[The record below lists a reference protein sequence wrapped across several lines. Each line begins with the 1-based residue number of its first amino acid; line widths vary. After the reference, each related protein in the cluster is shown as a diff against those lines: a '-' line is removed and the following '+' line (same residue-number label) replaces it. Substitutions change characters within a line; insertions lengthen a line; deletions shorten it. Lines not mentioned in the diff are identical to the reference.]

1 MISSYKKVLGQ
12 IVFMM
17 IMLPAF
23 LLGHLPSSLHA
34 QDAASFYKG
43 KVVSFV
49 VGFSPG
55 GGVDVSSRLMAN
67 TMGKYGN
74 CSVVVRNMPGAGGIL
89 GLNHVY
95 TADPDGLTVMIAPLG
110 LTEVAQLLKSPGV
123 KYDCRRF
130 NWLGRFNTEPQV
142 LVTGINS
149 PYKSLD
155 DVRKAKTVFS
165 TGAEPTA
172 RASLAILIAAEAL
185 GLDNLKV
192 IYGYPGSAE
201 QILALIR
208 GEADLYSPSL
218 GTYLRQKKELRPLL
232 VIERKRVADIPD
244 VPALGELSIK
254 KESKDLVEAFLN
266 IWDIGLSV
274 ITTPGVPPERV
285 RFLREIL
292 AKSLQDKELLAKAAK
307 LDISLNPLPGDQ
319 VEKLVKN
326 ALGLSPEDLKKLDSI
341 ISVKYKK

>member
-1 MISSYKKVLGQ
+1 MV
-12 IVFMM
+12 V
-17 IMLPAF
+17 LPAL
-23 LLGHLPSSLHA
+23 LLGFLPVSLHA
-34 QDAASFYKG
+34 QSAASFYKG
-43 KVVSFV
+43 KVVNFV
-49 VGFSPG
+49 VGFSAG
-55 GGVDVSSRLMAN
+55 GGVDVSSRLLAN
-67 TMGKYGN
+67 PMGKLAN
-74 CSVVVRNMPGAGGIL
+74 CTFVVRNMPGAGGIL

-110 LTEVAQLLKSPGV
+110 LTEVAQLLKSPGM

-142 LVTGINS
+142 LITGINS
-149 PYKSLD
+149 PFKSLD
-155 DVRKAKTVFS
+155 DLRKAKTVFS

-172 RASLAILIAAEAL
+172 RASLAILITAEAL
-185 GLDNLKV
+185 GLDNMKV

-232 VIERKRVADIPD
+232 VIDRKRVSDIPD

-254 KESKDLVEAFLN
+254 KESKDLVEAFLS
-266 IWDIGLSV
+266 IWEIGLSV
-274 ITTPGVPPERV
+274 ITSPGVPAERV
-285 RFLREIL
+285 KFLREIF
-292 AKSLQDKELLAKAAK
+292 AKSMQDKELIARADK
-307 LDISLNPLPGDQ
+307 LDVSLNPLPGDQ

-326 ALGLSPEDLKKLDSI
+326 AMGLSQEDLKKLDNI

>member
-1 MISSYKKVLGQ
+1 MFNRHQDLSWQ
-12 IVFMM
+12 IVILMV
-17 IMLPAF
+17 LSVVF
-23 LLGHLPSSLHA
+23 LLGYSPSSLHA
-34 QDAASFYKG
+34 QNAASFYKG
-43 KVVSFV
+43 KVVNFV

-55 GGVDVSSRLMAN
+55 GGVDVSSRLLAN
-67 TMGKYGN
+67 PMGKLAN
-74 CSVVVRNMPGAGGIL
+74 CTFVVRNMPGAGGIL

-110 LTEVAQLLKSPGV
+110 LTEVAQLLKSPGM

-142 LVTGINS
+142 PITGINS
-149 PYKSLD
+149 PFKSLD
-155 DVRKAKTVFS
+155 DLRKAKTVFS

-172 RASLAILIAAEAL
+172 RASLAILITAEAL
-185 GLDNLKV
+185 GLDNVKV

-232 VIERKRVADIPD
+232 VIDRKRVSDIPD
-244 VPALGELSIK
+244 VPALGEMSIK
-254 KESKDLVEAFLN
+254 KESKDLVEAFLS
-266 IWDIGLSV
+266 IWEIGLSV
-274 ITTPGVPPERV
+274 ITSPGVPAERV
-285 RFLREIL
+285 TFLREIF
-292 AKSLQDKELLAKAAK
+292 AKSMQDKELIARADK
-307 LDISLNPLPGDQ
+307 LDISLNPLPGEQ
-319 VEKLVKN
+319 VEKLVKS
-326 ALGLSPEDLKKLDSI
+326 AMGLSQEDLKKLDNI

>member
-1 MISSYKKVLGQ
+1 MLSRYKGLSWQ
-12 IVFMM
+12 IVITMVV
-17 IMLPAF
+17 LPAL
-23 LLGHLPSSLHA
+23 LLGFLPVSLHA
-34 QDAASFYKG
+34 QSAASFYKG
-43 KVVSFV
+43 KVVNFV
-49 VGFSPG
+49 VGFSAG
-55 GGVDVSSRLMAN
+55 GGVDVSSRLLAN
-67 TMGKYGN
+67 PMGKLAN
-74 CSVVVRNMPGAGGIL
+74 CTFVVRNMPGAGGIL

-110 LTEVAQLLKSPGV
+110 LTEVAQLLKSPGM

-142 LVTGINS
+142 LITGINS
-149 PYKSLD
+149 PFKSLD
-155 DVRKAKTVFS
+155 DLRKAKTVFS

-172 RASLAILIAAEAL
+172 RASLAILITAEAL
-185 GLDNLKV
+185 GLDNMKV

-232 VIERKRVADIPD
+232 VIDRKRVSDIPD

-254 KESKDLVEAFLN
+254 KESKDLVEAFLS
-266 IWDIGLSV
+266 IWEIGLSV
-274 ITTPGVPPERV
+274 ITSPGVPAERV
-285 RFLREIL
+285 KFLREIF
-292 AKSLQDKELLAKAAK
+292 AKSMQDKELIARADK
-307 LDISLNPLPGDQ
+307 LDISLNPLPGEQ
-319 VEKLVKN
+319 VEKLVKS
-326 ALGLSPEDLKKLDSI
+326 AMGLSQEDLKKLDNI